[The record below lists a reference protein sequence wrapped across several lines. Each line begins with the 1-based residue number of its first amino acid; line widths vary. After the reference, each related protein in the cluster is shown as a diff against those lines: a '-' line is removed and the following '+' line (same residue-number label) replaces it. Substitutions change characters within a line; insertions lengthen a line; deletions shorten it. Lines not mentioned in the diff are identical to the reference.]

1 MTGSE
6 LIVIEGPVHMI
17 QSAPTLAAEQM
28 SKSGG
33 VKVFKVSV
41 MTDDG
46 VKVVLPGQVG
56 ARWA

>member
-1 MTGSE
+1 
-6 LIVIEGPVHMI
+6 MI

-46 VKVVLPGQVG
+46 VKVVLQARWER